1 MVSLCGLVE
10 FGVDQVQVGII
21 ADDLTGAMDSGA
33 QLARSGYRVA
43 VAFYG
48 APLPTSVDLDAIAV
62 DTDSR
67 QLDAKPARGRVSAV
81 ARRLRDARILY
92 KKIDSTLRGPI
103 AAEIEAAFTE
113 SGRSTAIIAPAFPGS
128 SRTTLGGVQLVHDRP
143 VHETRFAKDPVTPV
157 LEGHIPSLLS
167 EAGLDGVGTLETGA
181 LDEPG
186 KVRDVLAKHR
196 WIVADSTDDAHL
208 RSLVE
213 SVPDPAEV
221 LWIGSAGLVKALG
234 EVYPGPRVEE
244 ILSEALP
251 SRRVLVVVGS
261 MNEVSRKQIQNLEN
275 EPGVESVEISATA
288 LTEKDKDPIEEA
300 SRKASEALLNGENV
314 ALYSSDED
322 LSGELSERADG
333 HVVEGLANIVAGL
346 SEGGLFDALVLTGG
360 DTAVHVSRELGA
372 QGIMLEG
379 EIEPGVA
386 TGTLIGPR
394 PYRVITKAGG
404 FGNPE
409 TLLHALH
416 TLKGKGK

>member
-1 MVSLCGLVE
+1 MRFAIL
-10 FGVDQVQVGII
+10 
-21 ADDLTGAMDSGA
+21 ADDLTGATDSGA
-33 QLARSGYRVA
+33 QLVRAGYRVA
-43 VAFYG
+43 VVFYN
-48 APLPTSVDLDAIAV
+48 ASLPPPEDLDAVVV

-67 QLDAKPARGRVSAV
+67 QLDPDLAYRRAAEIT
-81 ARRLRDARILY
+81 RRLKDAKILY
-92 KKIDSTLRGPI
+92 KKIDSTLRGPV
-103 AAEIEAAFTE
+103 AKEIEAVFQE
-113 SGRSTAIIAPAFPGS
+113 SGRTGALIAPAFPGNG
-128 SRTTLGGVQLVHDRP
+128 RTTRRGVQMVHGEP
-143 VHETRFAKDPVTPV
+143 VHETRFAEDPATPV
-157 LEGHIPSLLS
+157 REGHIPTLLA
-167 EAGLDGVGTLETGA
+167 ENGLTASVAEFGTLSVEDLG
-181 LDEPG
+181 DPD
-186 KVRDVLAKHR
+186 KVRSVLNEY
-196 WIVADSTDDAHL
+196 WWTVADAADDTHL
-208 RSLVE
+208 RTLAE
-213 SVPDPAEV
+213 AVPEPAGV
-221 LWIGSAGLVKALG
+221 LWVGSAGLVKALG

-261 MNEVSRKQIQNLEN
+261 MNEVSRKQIQSLEN

-300 SRKASEALLNGENV
+300 SRKASEALLNGGSV

-322 LSGELSERADG
+322 LPGELSERADG

>member
-1 MVSLCGLVE
+1 MRFAIL
-10 FGVDQVQVGII
+10 
-21 ADDLTGAMDSGA
+21 ADDLTGATDSGA
-33 QLARSGYRVA
+33 QLVRAGYRVA
-43 VAFYG
+43 VVFYN
-48 APLPTSVDLDAIAV
+48 ASLPPPEDLDAVVV

-67 QLDAKPARGRVSAV
+67 QLDPDLAYRRAAEIT
-81 ARRLRDARILY
+81 RRLKDAKILY
-92 KKIDSTLRGPI
+92 KKIDSTLRGPV
-103 AAEIEAAFTE
+103 AKEIEAVFQE
-113 SGRSTAIIAPAFPGS
+113 SGRTGALIAPAFPGNG
-128 SRTTLGGVQLVHDRP
+128 RTTRRGVQMVHGEP
-143 VHETRFAKDPVTPV
+143 VHETRFAEDPATPV
-157 LEGHIPSLLS
+157 REGHIPTLLA
-167 EAGLDGVGTLETGA
+167 ENGLTASVAEFGTLSVEDLG
-181 LDEPG
+181 DPD
-186 KVRDVLAKHR
+186 KVRSVLNEY
-196 WIVADSTDDAHL
+196 WWTVADAADDTHL
-208 RSLVE
+208 RTLAE
-213 SVPDPAEV
+213 AVPEPAGV
-221 LWIGSAGLVKALG
+221 LWVGSAGLVKALG

-261 MNEVSRKQIQNLEN
+261 MNEVSRKQIQSLEN

-300 SRKASEALLNGENV
+300 SRKASEALLNGESV

-322 LSGELSERADG
+322 LPGELSERADG